1 MKLSP
6 QVKEFIVTAITY
18 LYIFLF
24 VYAAISKL
32 MDFEKFQIQIG
43 QSPLFSAFAGTVSVF
58 VPSVEL
64 LIVILLCIPKYRFV
78 ALFSSFI
85 LMVLFTTYIIFILY
99 FSTHTPCSCGGV
111 LENMGWREHLIFNL
125 IFISLALLAV
135 LLYDRSKLKNPKIFK
150 HPSYLYIAF
159 ILSVIFSFLIISGL
173 YIWSERII
181 HQRNNFIR
189 RFDSHAQPESK
200 KIDLRVNSYY
210 FSGSS
215 GSNLYLGNRTAPLTL
230 SIIDTTLLVQHI
242 EYIKIDRTNF
252 NYHSLQLKI
261 LNDNFFLADGT
272 VPCIYQGK
280 ISNWKGKLW
289 LGKIT
294 PFTLALPLGQDSLA
308 IRITSPSSAA
318 NILGLYT
325 YSDKLQLHVN
335 QNLLEKQIDGIF
347 DTDGMLLSDVDFGN
361 LIYVYYYR
369 NEYIVSDKNLKKIS
383 IGHTIDTVSRA
394 QLSVAN
400 LSNETKMRTLPV
412 VVNKLATVTKNLLF
426 IYSERIGKY
435 EDKKMLDHAGIV
447 DVYDLYAGKY
457 ISSIYVYHVDGKKM
471 TAFAVYGAKLYT
483 LSGNFLTVM
492 HLDKTITAH
501 YRITDKNTIYRR

>member
-1 MKLSP
+1 MH
-6 QVKEFIVTAITY
+6 IITVISY

-24 VYAAISKL
+24 VYAAVSKL

-43 QSPLFSAFAGTVSVF
+43 QSPLLSAFAGTVSVF
-58 VPSVEL
+58 VPSFEL
-64 LIVILLCIPKYRFV
+64 LIVILLSIPKYRFV

-85 LMVLFTTYIIFILY
+85 LMLLFTAYIIFILY
-99 FSTHTPCSCGGV
+99 FSTNTPCSCGGV
-111 LENMGWREHLIFNL
+111 LENMGWGEHLIFNL
-125 IFISLALLAV
+125 IFISLAFLAV
-135 LLYDRSKLKNPKIFK
+135 MLYDRSELKIWTTFK
-150 HPSYLYIAF
+150 QPFYLSIAF
-159 ILSVIFSFLIISGL
+159 VLSVVFSVLTIFGL
-173 YIWSERII
+173 YLWSERII

-200 KIDLRVNSYY
+200 KIDLQVNSYY

-230 SIIDTTLLVQHI
+230 TIIDTTLLVQNI
-242 EYIKIDRTNF
+242 DYIKLDRTNF

-261 LNDNFFLADGT
+261 LNDNFFLTDGT

-289 LGKIT
+289 VGKIN

-325 YSDKLQLHVN
+325 YNDKLQLHVN

-347 DTDGMLLSDVDFGN
+347 DTDGMLLSDTDFGN

-369 NEYIVSDKNLKKIS
+369 NEYILFDKNLKKIS

-394 QLSVAN
+394 QLSVAT
-400 LSNETKMRTLPV
+400 LSKETKMSTLPL
-412 VVNKLATVTKNLLF
+412 VVNKLATVSKNLLF

-435 EDKKMLDHAGIV
+435 EDKQMLDHAGIV

-457 ISSIYVYHVDGKKM
+457 ISSIYVYHVKGKKM
-471 TAFAVYGAKLYT
+471 AALTVYGAKLYT

-492 HLDKTITAH
+492 ELDKTITNH
-501 YRITDKNTIYRR
+501 YRTTKDTVY